1 MRAGKGEGGR
11 GREIGEGV
19 DEVVCERADAIAH
32 TFPLKPSRMAE
43 DDVEH
48 WKGLAEERLKT

>member
-1 MRAGKGEGGR
+1 MGR
-11 GREIGEGV
+11 VSTKLCVNART
-19 DEVVCERADAIAH
+19 DAIAH